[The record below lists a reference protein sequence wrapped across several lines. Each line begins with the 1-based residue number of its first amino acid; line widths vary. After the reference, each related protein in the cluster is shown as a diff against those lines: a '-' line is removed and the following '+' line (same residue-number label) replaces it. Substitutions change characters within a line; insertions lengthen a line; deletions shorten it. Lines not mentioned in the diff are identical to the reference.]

1 MKQSR
6 YFLAVFL
13 VVLLF
18 PLSAFPD
25 DMGLMRT
32 SLITGDVLISGQ
44 DLAEW
49 TAATV
54 NLPLNEG
61 DRLWVPEDG
70 RLETQIRGGV
80 SIRADEKTAFDILSL
95 DVDSV
100 QFYLDS
106 GHVYIN
112 NRRGGIRTAQVDTP
126 LASVRSFDGSIM
138 MLDVAEEGSVEVS
151 VLKGYAHAETRAGTT
166 RVSAGSTLTLREDG
180 TAEISPI
187 GPTDDWERWNLDR
200 DKQLTAW
207 GESARYLPEE
217 LHEYSADLDENG
229 RWAYTN
235 DYGYVW
241 TPGVTAVDWAPYTA
255 GRWAWVRGNYVWIS
269 FEPWG
274 WVPYHYGRWAY
285 VSAFGWCWVPPAVG
299 AVYWGPG
306 FVGWVMTP
314 TYVAWVP
321 LAPGEIYYGYGY
333 YGPASVNITT
343 VNINTIVVKNVY
355 KNAHVHN
362 AVIAVE
368 RDTFGTG
375 RRNPLKVKENPFLE
389 RKHERFDIVPP
400 RVKPKWP
407 VVLGPADREPE
418 HKQPPERLKE
428 FPRPEKPMTRQ
439 KMPSVPPGMK
449 QEYQAA
455 PHDGGKALEQRQPPE
470 RVRNIRPEELKA
482 QRKLIKEKEGSV
494 FKAGPSQNLPVK
506 KMTEP
511 KVIMRKP
518 ASQPATQPKPQEQQK
533 FQKKGQ
539 TEKENGLKKWDQR

>member
-1 MKQSR
+1 
-6 YFLAVFL
+6 V
-13 VVLLF
+13 
-18 PLSAFPD
+18 
-25 DMGLMRT
+25 
-32 SLITGDVLISGQ
+32 
-44 DLAEW
+44 
-49 TAATV
+49 
-54 NLPLNEG
+54 PLNEG
-61 DRLWVPEDG
+61 DRLWVPEGG
-70 RLETQIRGGV
+70 RVETQIRGGG

-95 DVDSV
+95 GIDSA
-100 QFYLDS
+100 QFYLDR
-106 GHVYIN
+106 GHVYIS

-187 GPTDDWERWNLDR
+187 GPTDEWEHWNLDR

-229 RWAYTN
+229 RWVYSY

-241 TPGVTAVDWAPYTA
+241 NPVITVTDWAPYTV
-255 GRWAWVRGNYVWIS
+255 GRWVWVRGNYIWIS
-269 FEPWG
+269 YEPWG
-274 WVPYHYGRWAY
+274 WAPYHYGRWAFISSY
-285 VSAFGWCWVPPAVG
+285 GWCWVPPAAG

-306 FVGWVMTP
+306 FVGWIMTP
-314 TYVAWVP
+314 AYVAWVP

-355 KNAHVHN
+355 KNAHVRN
-362 AVIAVE
+362 AVIVVE

-375 RRNPLKVKENPFLE
+375 KRNLLKVKENPFLE

-400 RVKPKWP
+400 RVKPKRP
-407 VVLGPADREPE
+407 VVLGPAGRERE
-418 HKQPPERLKE
+418 QKQLPERLKE
-428 FPRPEKPMTRQ
+428 FPRSQEPITRQ
-439 KMPSVPPGMK
+439 KMPSAPPAMK

-455 PHDGGKALEQRQPPE
+455 PQTGGKTLEQRQPPE

-511 KVIMRKP
+511 KVIIRKP
-518 ASQPATQPKPQEQQK
+518 ETKPGEQPE
-533 FQKKGQ
+533 KKNLQDKRDGS
-539 TEKENGLKKWDQR
+539 LKHDRK

>member
-6 YFLAVFL
+6 YFLAAFL
-13 VVLLF
+13 LVLLF

-25 DMGLMRT
+25 DMGLMRI
-32 SLITGDVLISGQ
+32 SLITGDILISGQ
-44 DLAEW
+44 DIAEW

-54 NLPLNEG
+54 NVPLNEG

-70 RLETQIRGGV
+70 RVETQIRGGV
-80 SIRADEKTAFDILSL
+80 YIRADEKTAFDILSL
-95 DVDSV
+95 DIDSA
-100 QFYLDS
+100 QLYLDR

-126 LASVRSFDGSIM
+126 LASVRGFDNSIM

-187 GPTDDWERWNLDR
+187 GPTDEWEHWNLDR
-200 DKQLTAW
+200 DKQLVAW

-217 LHEYSADLDENG
+217 LHEYSSDLDENG
-229 RWAYTN
+229 RWVYTY

-241 TPGVTAVDWAPYTA
+241 NPVITVTDWAPYTV
-255 GRWAWVRGNYVWIS
+255 GRWVWVRGNYIWIS
-269 FEPWG
+269 YEPWG

-285 VSAFGWCWVPPAVG
+285 LSAFGWCWVPPAVG

-314 TYVAWVP
+314 AYVAWVP

-355 KNAHVHN
+355 KNAHAQN
-362 AVIAVE
+362 AVIVVD

-375 RRNPLKVKENPFLE
+375 RRTPLKVKENPFLE

-407 VVLGPADREPE
+407 VVFAPKAREPE
-418 HKQPPERLKE
+418 KIRPPESVKDVLRRKE
-428 FPRPEKPMTRQ
+428 PVPRG
-439 KMPSVPPGMK
+439 KMPSVSPGTMPERTIGPPVS
-449 QEYQAA
+449 
-455 PHDGGKALEQRQPPE
+455 GKAPEAKQPPE
-470 RVRNIRPEELKA
+470 RVRKIRPEELKA
-482 QRKLIKEKEGSV
+482 QRKLIREKEGSV
-494 FKAGPSQNLPVK
+494 FKAQPPANLPVK

-511 KVIMRKP
+511 KVIIRKP
-518 ASQPATQPKPQEQQK
+518 ETPPVGQP
-533 FQKKGQ
+533 QKKNLQDKRDGS
-539 TEKENGLKKWDQR
+539 LKHDRK